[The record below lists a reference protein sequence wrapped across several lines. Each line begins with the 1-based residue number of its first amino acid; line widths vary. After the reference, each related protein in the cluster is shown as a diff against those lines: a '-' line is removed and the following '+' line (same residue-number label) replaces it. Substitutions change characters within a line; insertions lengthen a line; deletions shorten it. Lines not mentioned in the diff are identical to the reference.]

1 MPLDSRPVPQQCV
14 AVPVP
19 YTPGESGNAARIV
32 AFLGE
37 MARQGHSAV
46 LNPDE
51 CRAVWEH
58 VSACVQDLMRFEGWQ
73 E

>member
-1 MPLDSRPVPQQCV
+1 MPKPAPTVPQVCT

-19 YTPGESGNAARIV
+19 YYPGESGNAARIV

-46 LNPDE
+46 LNPE
-51 CRAVWEH
+51 EARAVWEH
-58 VSACVQDLMRFEGWQ
+58 VSAMVQDLMRFEGWQ